1 MSEHKPLI
9 LVVDDD
15 EFSITVIRSIIKDRW
30 EIITAVSGTNALTL
44 LNGRLRPDLIL
55 LDIVMPDMSGYE
67 VMNVIMGDAEL
78 ESIPVIFITGNT
90 ESSTESRC
98 FKLGATDFIT
108 KPFDSSIVI
117 QRIDK
122 ALRSSIVN
130 KYLTHK
136 IDKCLL
142 DLACEQKRFEKFT
155 YQMLAALSSAID
167 AKDDKTQ
174 GHSQRVA
181 TYACVLGERM
191 KLPQDRIDLL
201 YQTGLLHDI
210 GKIGISDAILRK
222 SGVLSAEEYRVIQDH
237 PLIGHNILKSI
248 TAMPEIAQG
257 ARWHHER
264 YSGGGYP
271 DGLIGE
277 DIPLI
282 ARIICVADA
291 YDAMTSDRVYRPA
304 LTKAQAREEILKC
317 RGTQFDPHL
326 TDLMIDIID
335 QEMKENV
342 S

>member
-1 MSEHKPLI
+1 
-9 LVVDDD
+9 
-15 EFSITVIRSIIKDRW
+15 
-30 EIITAVSGTNALTL
+30 
-44 LNGRLRPDLIL
+44 
-55 LDIVMPDMSGYE
+55 
-67 VMNVIMGDAEL
+67 
-78 ESIPVIFITGNT
+78 
-90 ESSTESRC
+90 
-98 FKLGATDFIT
+98 
-108 KPFDSSIVI
+108 
-117 QRIDK
+117 
-122 ALRSSIVN
+122 
-130 KYLTHK
+130 
-136 IDKCLL
+136 
-142 DLACEQKRFEKFT
+142 
-155 YQMLAALSSAID
+155 
-167 AKDDKTQ
+167 
-174 GHSQRVA
+174 
-181 TYACVLGERM
+181 M

-304 LTKAQAREEILKC
+304 LTKAQAREEIQKC

-335 QEMKENV
+335 HEIKENV